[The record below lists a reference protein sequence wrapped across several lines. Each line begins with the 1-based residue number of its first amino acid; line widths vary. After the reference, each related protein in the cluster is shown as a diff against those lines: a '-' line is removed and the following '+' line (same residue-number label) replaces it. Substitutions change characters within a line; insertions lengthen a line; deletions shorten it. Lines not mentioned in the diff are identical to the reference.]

1 MPTPKRAPQK
11 KVAATAA
18 KTPTEKKHTI
28 LLVEDDTFLAGM
40 YVTKL
45 ELEGFHVV
53 LASDGEQAVTLAQ
66 RDVPDLMLLD
76 IVLPKKSG
84 FDVLKEVKA
93 NALTKNVPV
102 ILLTNLGQKEDVQ
115 KGLDLGALDYL
126 IKAHFMPSEVV
137 AKVRRL
143 MK

>member
-1 MPTPKRAPQK
+1 MPIAKRPTPKKASPDTGVK
-11 KVAATAA
+11 KPSG
-18 KTPTEKKHTI
+18 KSTI

-45 ELEGFHVV
+45 ELEGFRVV
-53 LASDGEQAVTLAQ
+53 LASDGEQAVTLAE
-66 RDVPDLMLLD
+66 REVPDIILLD

-93 NALTKNVPV
+93 NPKTKPVPV

-115 KGLDLGALDYL
+115 KGLKLGAVDYL

-137 AKVRRL
+137 AKVKRL
-143 MK
+143 VK